1 VATADEMLDFAAAR
15 QDAAAAPGVSS
26 RPGRRVAVLTCMDVR
41 IDPAT
46 LLGLERGD
54 AHVLRNAGGLVTD
67 DVLRSLAASQ
77 RLLGTEEVVV
87 VMHDRCGLCGASED
101 EFARTL
107 AAAGAAQDYRLG
119 AFADVEAA
127 LAAGLARLRAAPE
140 LSVRDRVRGF
150 VFDPESGALREPEA
164 G

>member
-1 VATADEMLDFAAAR
+1 MATADEMLDFAAGR
-15 QDAAAAPGVSS
+15 RDAAAAPGVSS
-26 RPGRRVAVLTCMDVR
+26 RPSRRVAVLTCMDVR
-41 IDPAT
+41 IDPAQ

-107 AAAGAAQDYRLG
+107 AADGAAQDYRLG
-119 AFADVEAA
+119 AFDDVEAA
-127 LAAGLARLRAAPE
+127 LRAGLARLRAAPD
-140 LSVRDRVRGF
+140 LSVRDRVRGL